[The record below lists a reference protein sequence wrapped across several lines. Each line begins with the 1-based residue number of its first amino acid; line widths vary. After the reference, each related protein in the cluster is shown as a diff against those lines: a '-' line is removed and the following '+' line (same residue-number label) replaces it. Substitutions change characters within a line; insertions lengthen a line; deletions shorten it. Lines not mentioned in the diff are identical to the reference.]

1 MEEQIEF
8 NLNPSEE
15 LTVYQDNLLVFAN
28 YDMSAMEQKLLL
40 IMLSTIN
47 KNDICVKTTSFRVVD
62 LAQLMN
68 VSSQVLYRDLKK
80 ICKSIMSR
88 VVEIQK
94 PNGDW
99 DIFNIISLA
108 KYKNK
113 QGIVEITLNKQAEP
127 YLLQLKELFT
137 SFKLNNTINLDSKY
151 AIRIY
156 QQTKSYSYKKEYY
169 TSIDNLK
176 NQLKLTQKSYKNY
189 GTLKSRVIDVA
200 VKEIN
205 QKTDINLT
213 YEEVKKVRKVIGLK
227 FTIRNKQKVIVNV
240 ANNNINNKKNSSFN
254 NFEGRNYT
262 DEDYAKMEEKLLFNH

>member
-8 NLNPSEE
+8 NLSLSNE

-28 YDMSAMEQKLLL
+28 YDMNAMEQKLLL

-47 KNDICVKTTSFRVVD
+47 KNDICVKTTSFRVMD

-68 VSSQVLYRDLKK
+68 VSSQLLYRDLKK
-80 ICKSIMSR
+80 ICKNIMSR

-137 SFKLNNTINLDSKY
+137 SFKLNNAINLDSKY

-169 TSIDNLK
+169 VSIDNLK
-176 NQLKLTQKSYKNY
+176 NQLKLTQKSYQNY

-205 QKTDINLT
+205 QKTDINVS

-227 FTIRNKQKVIVNV
+227 FKIRNKQKVIVNYQ
-240 ANNNINNKKNSSFN
+240 NNNKNLNNKSSFN
-254 NFEGRNYT
+254 NFDGRNYSI
-262 DEDYAKMEEKLLFNH
+262 EDYKSMEERLLGY

>member
-113 QGIVEITLNKQAEP
+113 QGIVEIT
-127 YLLQLKELFT
+127 
-137 SFKLNNTINLDSKY
+137 
-151 AIRIY
+151 
-156 QQTKSYSYKKEYY
+156 
-169 TSIDNLK
+169 
-176 NQLKLTQKSYKNY
+176 
-189 GTLKSRVIDVA
+189 
-200 VKEIN
+200 
-205 QKTDINLT
+205 
-213 YEEVKKVRKVIGLK
+213 
-227 FTIRNKQKVIVNV
+227 
-240 ANNNINNKKNSSFN
+240 
-254 NFEGRNYT
+254 
-262 DEDYAKMEEKLLFNH
+262 

>member
-8 NLNPSEE
+8 NLSLSDE

-28 YDMSAMEQKLLL
+28 YNMNAMEQKLLL

-47 KNDICVKTTSFRVVD
+47 KNDICVKTTSFRVMD

-68 VSSQVLYRDLKK
+68 VSSQLLYRDLKK
-80 ICKSIMSR
+80 ICKNIMSR

-137 SFKLNNTINLDSKY
+137 SFKLNNAINLDSKY

-169 TSIDNLK
+169 VSIDNLK
-176 NQLKLTQKSYKNY
+176 NQLKLTQKSYQNY

-205 QKTDINLT
+205 QKTDINVS

-227 FTIRNKQKVIVNV
+227 FKIRNKQKVIVNYQ
-240 ANNNINNKKNSSFN
+240 NNNKNLNNKSSFN
-254 NFEGRNYT
+254 NFDGRNYSI
-262 DEDYAKMEEKLLFNH
+262 EDYKTMEERLLGY